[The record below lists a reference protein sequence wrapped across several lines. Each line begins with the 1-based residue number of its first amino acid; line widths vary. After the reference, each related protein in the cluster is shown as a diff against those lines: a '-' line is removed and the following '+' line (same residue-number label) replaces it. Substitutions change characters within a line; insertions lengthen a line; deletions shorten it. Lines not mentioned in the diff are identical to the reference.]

1 MTNSNS
7 PSLPRNPFIVGP
19 PIKDPHF
26 FVGRKD
32 ELNEI
37 INCIDGAQ
45 PTSVNI
51 VGERRIGKT
60 SLLYH
65 LEQTWAERVKDPN
78 RFILICVSM
87 QKNEVCKKKGFF
99 TEIARELLNK
109 PRVGNSPDLADA
121 LKKNPMDAAAF
132 SDAMAVFER
141 ENLVPILCLDEFHR
155 LFQYHV

>member
-1 MTNSNS
+1 MTNPNS
-7 PSLPRNPFIVGP
+7 PINPFIVGP

-37 INCIDGAQ
+37 INFIDGVQ

-99 TEIARELLNK
+99 TEITRELLNK